1 MFNLNND
8 VNTEMMKRIVCIL
21 MLLGVTSW
29 AFAQGTRFLDNEP
42 WAKVVEQAKKADKMI
57 FVDCY
62 TSWCGPC
69 KTLATEIFPQE
80 KVGDYM
86 NERFVCV
93 KYDMEKEEGLK
104 FNELYPG
111 EVKAY
116 PTMLIIDNKGELVH
130 KVVGSQP
137 ADDLIRAIEAGLQG
151 NTIYTMIKEYEQGNR
166 EEAFVKKYLVAL
178 ENANEKERYEQ
189 VARAYAAQFPIDS
202 LLNPELWA
210 IMGRFAVDDPYSKE
224 YRFVVEHLDD
234 FQKRGV
240 DRYALES
247 QLSNSM
253 GFEVNMLFLGFCQP
267 DGQDSLPSLRRR
279 AEQLEVLLRQPV
291 KGFPEARAELM
302 VNQALFSGDV
312 DELYQRFITLV
323 DCGLVTRDYYMES
336 IYRYL
341 LNHLTDKERIE
352 VCVEHAQALAD
363 EHTGWEKDM
372 FDKLV
377 TVGKEK
383 LANLK

>member
-1 MFNLNND
+1 M
-8 VNTEMMKRIVCIL
+8 

-116 PTMLIIDNKGELVH
+116 PTMLIIDNKGELLH

-137 ADDLIRAIEAGLQG
+137 ADDLIRAIDAGLQG
-151 NTIYTMIKEYEQGNR
+151 NTIYTMIKEYASRMPTRRN
-166 EEAFVKKYLVAL
+166 ATSKWPAL
-178 ENANEKERYEQ
+178 TR
-189 VARAYAAQFPIDS
+189 R
-202 LLNPELWA
+202 
-210 IMGRFAVDDPYSKE
+210 
-224 YRFVVEHLDD
+224 
-234 FQKRGV
+234 
-240 DRYALES
+240 
-247 QLSNSM
+247 NSPSTACSTRNS
-253 GFEVNMLFLGFCQP
+253 GPSWG
-267 DGQDSLPSLRRR
+267 GLP
-279 AEQLEVLLRQPV
+279 
-291 KGFPEARAELM
+291 
-302 VNQALFSGDV
+302 
-312 DELYQRFITLV
+312 
-323 DCGLVTRDYYMES
+323 
-336 IYRYL
+336 
-341 LNHLTDKERIE
+341 
-352 VCVEHAQALAD
+352 
-363 EHTGWEKDM
+363 
-372 FDKLV
+372 
-377 TVGKEK
+377 
-383 LANLK
+383 